1 MPAANAVPMERNVMD
16 DPVQAQVD
24 AYNARDIEAFVAAY
38 APDVVITDANGSPM
52 LGGHDAMREQYG
64 ALFEGSP
71 DLDAE
76 ILGRVSAGAWTVDQ
90 ERVSR
95 GDETRDVLVAYQ
107 VTDGLIARV
116 VMLG

>member
-1 MPAANAVPMERNVMD
+1 MH

-38 APDVVITDANGSPM
+38 ADGVVITDA
-52 LGGHDAMREQYG
+52 GGRPIMTGVDTIREEYG
-64 ALFEGSP
+64 AMFDASP
-71 DLDAE
+71 DLRAE
-76 ILGRVSAGAWTVDQ
+76 ILGRMASGGWTVDH

-95 GDETRDVLVAYQ
+95 AGETREVMVAYQ

-116 VMLG
+116 LMLG